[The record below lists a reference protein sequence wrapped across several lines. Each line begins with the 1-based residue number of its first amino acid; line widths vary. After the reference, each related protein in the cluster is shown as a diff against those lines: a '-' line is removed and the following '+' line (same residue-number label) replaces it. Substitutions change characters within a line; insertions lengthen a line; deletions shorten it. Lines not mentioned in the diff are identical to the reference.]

1 MCVRHLYFRG
11 FISVKRHRYK
21 KKPVAVKS
29 VLVKGDWLFQISSS
43 LFLFMDLARLGWH
56 DSKFKEIL
64 SAVPEVVR
72 CLKLAVLLG
81 PCLSK

>member
-1 MCVRHLYFRG
+1 MWVRHLYFRG
-11 FISVKRHRYK
+11 VISVKRHRYE
-21 KKPVAVKS
+21 KKPVAFKS

-43 LFLFMDLARLGWH
+43 LFLFMDLARLAWH